1 MTVCANCSGRV
12 ADWPAFRAADILAVL
27 VAHGVDFVVV
37 GGLAVVFHGSTRIT
51 QDLDV
56 CYSTEPA
63 NLEVL
68 GAALLELEAKLF
80 WIDEDVPFVPAAKAL
95 ARTEILTLS
104 TQHGKLDLLRSPSGA
119 PPYPTLRQSAELVQA
134 GGFAVRVASPSDLIA
149 MKQGAGRAK
158 DLADI
163 EELEAIVDMRR
174 RS

>member
-1 MTVCANCSGRV
+1 M
-12 ADWPAFRAADILAVL
+12 ADWPAFRAADILGVL

-56 CYSTEPA
+56 CYSAEPA

-68 GAALLELEAKLF
+68 GRALLELEAKLF
-80 WIDEDVPFVPAAKAL
+80 GTDEDVPFTPDAKAL
-95 ARTEILTLS
+95 GRTEILTLA
-104 TQHGKLDLLRSPSGA
+104 TKHGKLDLLRSPRGA
-119 PPYPTLRQSAELVQA
+119 PPYPKLREGAELVQA
-134 GGFAVRVASPSDLIA
+134 GDFAIRVASPEDLIA
-149 MKQGAGRAK
+149 MKQSAGRAK

-163 EELEAIVDMRR
+163 EELEAIVDVRR

>member
-1 MTVCANCSGRV
+1 V
-12 ADWPAFRAADILAVL
+12 ADWPAFRAADILGVL
-27 VAHGVDFVVV
+27 VSHGVDFVVV

-68 GAALLELEAKLF
+68 GRALIELDAAPFGIK
-80 WIDEDVPFVPAAKAL
+80 EDVPFVPDAKTL
-95 ARTEILTLS
+95 ARTEVLTLA
-104 TQHGKLDLLRSPSGA
+104 TKHGKLDVLRSPGGA
-119 PPYPTLRQSAELVQA
+119 PPYAALRANAELVEA
-134 GGFAVRVASPSDLIA
+134 AGFAIRVASPEDLIA
-149 MKQGAGRAK
+149 MKRSAGRNK

-163 EELEAIVDMRR
+163 EELEAIVDVRR

>member
-1 MTVCANCSGRV
+1 M

-51 QDLDV
+51 QDLDL
-56 CYSTEPA
+56 CYSAEPA

-68 GAALLELEAKLF
+68 GRALIELEAKLF
-80 WIDEDVPFVPAAKAL
+80 GIDEDVPFTPDAKTL
-95 ARTEILTLS
+95 GRTEILTLA
-104 TQHGKLDLLRSPSGA
+104 TRHGKLDLLRSPSGA
-119 PPYPTLRQSAELVQA
+119 PPYPKLRERAELVQT
-134 GGFAVRVASPSDLIA
+134 GDFAIRVASPDDLIA
-149 MKQGAGRAK
+149 MKQSAGRAK

-163 EELEAIVDMRR
+163 EELEAIVDVRR

>member
-1 MTVCANCSGRV
+1 M
-12 ADWPAFRAADILAVL
+12 ADWAEFRAADILGVL

-68 GAALLELEAKLF
+68 GQALIELDAKLF
-80 WIDEDVPFVPAAKAL
+80 GIDEDVPFVPDEKAL
-95 ARTEILTLS
+95 QRTEILTL
-104 TQHGKLDLLRSPSGA
+104 TTKHGKLDLLRSPGGA
-119 PPYPTLRQSAELVQA
+119 PPYPALRQGAELVQA
-134 GGFAVRVASPSDLIA
+134 GDFAIRVASPEDLIA
-149 MKQGAGRAK
+149 MKQSAGRAK

-163 EELEAIVDMRR
+163 EELEAIVDVRKR
-174 RS
+174 G